1 MEQFKKTPLKKHI
14 RNFSFMTGGSL
25 IVVISFLIFIQP
37 NNLLSGGVWGIAA
50 IIRNYLPLTLG
61 IYLFVLNIPLI
72 IIAWRKLRKR
82 FVIYTI
88 FVIVIQSIL
97 LIVLEPIIP
106 AYNNDT
112 LLSAI
117 FGGVLFGF
125 GGGLIVKYHGS
136 GGGMDIIG
144 ILLQKKYDISVGTFI
159 LVTNIIITFIAA
171 FIFGF
176 EPAMYTMVDIYIA
189 SSVFTQV
196 LAGFN
201 SKRHALIV
209 TEKGQEVARRL
220 LNELQRG
227 VTKLEGEGGYTHHKK
242 DVLMCVVSRF
252 EMGLLK
258 EIVASVDPHAFVS
271 INETYEVLGSFPK
284 HDIMKT
290 LLEKE
295 KQK

>member
-37 NNLLSGGVWGIAA
+37 NSLLSGGVWGIAA
-50 IIRNYLPLTLG
+50 IIRNYLPLPLG

-88 FVIVIQSIL
+88 FVIVLQSIL

-189 SSVFTQV
+189 SRVFTQV

-201 SKRHALIV
+201 SKRQALIV
-209 TEKGQEVARRL
+209 TEKGDEVARRL
-220 LNELQRG
+220 IHELQRG
-227 VTKLEGEGGYTHHKK
+227 VTKLAGEGGYTHHNK
-242 DVLMCVVSRF
+242 DVLICVVSRF
-252 EMGLLK
+252 EMGMLK
-258 EIVASVDPHAFVS
+258 EIVAIVDPQAFVS
-271 INETYEVLGSFPK
+271 INETYEVLGTFFK
-284 HDIMKT
+284 HDMMKT